1 MKLIVDI
8 GTNKYN
14 QKSATLLLHHFFEW
28 YDNIGV
34 THYHVHGNI
43 DLLENIR
50 LIYCRPDITYHPIT
64 TDCYDKYKQQDLKL
78 CTEQLKLGD
87 KRIYRATKGG
97 RNRCPLYMIQNDIKK
112 KYISDDELCFVLDLD
127 EFVDIDISTI
137 QDETDYISGD
147 VYDMFGDEGLLPR
160 LRVDQPIM
168 QQLHT
173 PVKLQ
178 QASKRPCRKIIA
190 TRGNIQH
197 CFGHHNLLE
206 MHHNYTAAKQ
216 PVTVYHMK
224 WFHENVDYLKTCPH
238 AKGEM
243 SLLRFGKNIHV
254 RQSVW
259 NDLTKW

>member
-1 MKLIVDI
+1 MKLIVDV

-14 QKSATLLLHHFFEW
+14 EKSTTLLLHHFLKW
-28 YDNIGV
+28 YDDIGV
-34 THYHVHGNI
+34 SHYHIHGNV
-43 DLLENIR
+43 DLINHIKALYSRNN
-50 LIYCRPDITYHPIT
+50 ITYHQISV
-64 TDCYDKYKQQDLKL
+64 DQYDDYKQRDSKL
-78 CTEQLKLGD
+78 CYEQNNLGTH
-87 KRIYRATKGG
+87 RVYRTTPGG
-97 RNRCPLYMIQNDIKK
+97 NNSCPLYMIQNDIKN

-127 EFVDIDISTI
+127 EFVDIDIDTI
-137 QDETDYISGD
+137 QDKTDYIRGD
-147 VYDMFGDEGLLPR
+147 VYDMFGSNGLLPR
-160 LRVDQPIM
+160 LRDDKPIM

-206 MHHNYTAAKQ
+206 MQHNYTAAKQ

-224 WFHENVDYLKTCPH
+224 WFHENVDYLKACPH

-243 SLLRFGKNIHV
+243 KLLQFGKDIHV

-259 NDLTKW
+259 NDLTQ